1 MLRDTYMDELG
12 NLTPHSFELG
22 FVQMVSADHKMLVL
36 NQSRAMNNNPYAVH
50 TYDAIEYFDELSDA
64 RAYYYKLKEE
74 MFPKGT
80 VYE

>member
-1 MLRDTYMDELG
+1 MDEHG

-22 FVQMVSADHKMLVL
+22 FVQMVSAEHKMLVL
-36 NQSRAMNNNPYAVH
+36 NRSRAMHNNPYAVH
-50 TYDAIEYFDELSDA
+50 THDAIEYFDELSDA

-80 VYE
+80 LYE